1 MQEATLNQNYID
13 VTFLATQFISGLIP
27 TVR

>member
-1 MQEATLNQNYID
+1 MQEATLNQNYIECHI
-13 VTFLATQFISGLIP
+13 LAAQFISGLIP